1 MRALLLADTHLLGPF
16 KGHWFDKLRREWQ
29 MRRTF
34 QTAVSLHQPEV
45 VFILGD
51 VFDEG
56 QWVDDENFDQY
67 LLRYYQLF
75 HTPSHIKVYSAV
87 GNHDIGFHYRYF
99 DLCTAHFLS
108 ISEKQL
114 FSFGRLHPH
123 VLDRFRNAFNES
135 SNTLVTIKS
144 THFVL
149 LNSMTLSRDG
159 CYFCV
164 MAERDIRRISR
175 RLDCAKRETSS
186 DSCKNLVD
194 KLGFYSRPVLLQHF
208 PTYRKSDE
216 QCEEFDAP
224 EVENY
229 RENWEVL
236 SKNATEFLGTSLNPR
251 VAFSGHSHHYCR
263 TYNSWSV
270 EEYTIASFSWRNK
283 VNPSFLLVS
292 FFHNILKQ

>member
-1 MRALLLADTHLLGPF
+1 MYSMKGNGSTTKTSINTFCVTTNYSTLQATLKSIAPLAITTLD
-16 KGHWFDKLRREWQ
+16 
-29 MRRTF
+29 
-34 QTAVSLHQPEV
+34 
-45 VFILGD
+45 FI
-51 VFDEG
+51 
-56 QWVDDENFDQY
+56 
-67 LLRYYQLF
+67 
-75 HTPSHIKVYSAV
+75 
-87 GNHDIGFHYRYF
+87 IGILIFAPPISYR
-99 DLCTAHFLS
+99 LV
-108 ISEKQL
+108 KKKL

-292 FFHNILKQ
+292 FSHNILKQ